1 MFLWCDRIFLKQHG
15 FHQYICLVKQVL
27 NWIYK
32 SFHLMR
38 AEPKTSKTAGKQEH
52 IIITQSSHS
61 CEGNGGWST
70 MCSFSTGRNFAQK
83 MIISIE
89 TSTTK
94 REETLFPV
102 SFHAEA
108 QLIIKNQ
115 NYFFFS
121 RKNSQNLITFHQATW
136 EGAWEVSKLKQWGF
150 YYFWWKALHTVLSF
164 KCKWELDTNQ
174 IFFLF

>member
-1 MFLWCDRIFLKQHG
+1 
-15 FHQYICLVKQVL
+15 
-27 NWIYK
+27 
-32 SFHLMR
+32 
-38 AEPKTSKTAGKQEH
+38 
-52 IIITQSSHS
+52 
-61 CEGNGGWST
+61 

-115 NYFFFS
+115 NYFFFPE
-121 RKNSQNLITFHQATW
+121 KIP
-136 EGAWEVSKLKQWGF
+136 K
-150 YYFWWKALHTVLSF
+150 
-164 KCKWELDTNQ
+164 
-174 IFFLF
+174 I

>member
-121 RKNSQNLITFHQATW
+121 QKKFPKSNHFPSGHLRGCMRS
-136 EGAWEVSKLKQWGF
+136 LKI
-150 YYFWWKALHTVLSF
+150 KTVRIL
-164 KCKWELDTNQ
+164 L
-174 IFFLF
+174 FLMESTSHSTIL